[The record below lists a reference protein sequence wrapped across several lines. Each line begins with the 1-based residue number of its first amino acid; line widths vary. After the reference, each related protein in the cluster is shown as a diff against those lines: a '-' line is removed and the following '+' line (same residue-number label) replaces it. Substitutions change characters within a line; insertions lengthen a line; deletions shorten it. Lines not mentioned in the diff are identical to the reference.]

1 MRVYQGWKIV
11 AAGFVIATVAW
22 VVGFYGPSVYL
33 VALSQRHGWSVSQI
47 STTITAY
54 YIASA
59 ILTSFAGDLYQRFHP
74 AALITIAML
83 ALGGG
88 LVLLGIIDQ
97 LWQLYPVFGLI
108 VLGWSLTGGAA
119 VYAIVGPWFDRR
131 RGLALSIALT
141 GASFAGVITV
151 PIWTALLPHYG
162 FSGTSRLVALGCAI
176 VLIPIAWAFLRRI
189 PSGGLPTLERRE
201 AAGEGSPATPGM
213 VPTRRSLLRMPYFWT
228 IAGPFALGLFVQVG
242 LLTHQLAFLSPTLGP
257 TDAAFCVAVTGAMA
271 IIGRLL
277 VGSVVD
283 RLDVRIASAL
293 VLVIQAI
300 GLLTLWQTSSFSGL
314 LIGCVLFGFGVGNLI
329 TLPSLIVHREFD
341 DAAFTRV
348 VGLIIAINQLV
359 FAFGPGFL
367 GYVRTITGS
376 YGPALVVCAV
386 IQLICAAVVLLRP
399 PVTPP
404 SR

>member
-1 MRVYQGWKIV
+1 MGFYQGWKIV

-22 VVGFYGPSVYL
+22 GVGFYGTSVYL

-47 STTITAY
+47 STTLTAY

-74 AALITIAML
+74 AALVSAAML

-88 LVLLGIIDQ
+88 LVLLGIIGQ
-97 LWQLYPVFGLI
+97 FWQLYPVFGLI
-108 VLGWSLTGGAA
+108 VLGWSLTGGAG

-151 PIWTALLPHYG
+151 
-162 FSGTSRLVALGCAI
+162 
-176 VLIPIAWAFLRRI
+176 
-189 PSGGLPTLERRE
+189 
-201 AAGEGSPATPGM
+201 
-213 VPTRRSLLRMPYFWT
+213 
-228 IAGPFALGLFVQVG
+228 
-242 LLTHQLAFLSPTLGP
+242 
-257 TDAAFCVAVTGAMA
+257 
-271 IIGRLL
+271 
-277 VGSVVD
+277 
-283 RLDVRIASAL
+283 
-293 VLVIQAI
+293 
-300 GLLTLWQTSSFSGL
+300 
-314 LIGCVLFGFGVGNLI
+314 
-329 TLPSLIVHREFD
+329 PSLIVHREFD

-367 GYVRTITGS
+367 GYVRTIAGS